1 MNQSQLFPPC
11 SKAISGTK
19 KEIGLSV
26 TGAAQVE
33 QTLLWELATLTRE
46 AVARAGIEDTDGKD
60 WQQIISLLTLKFC
73 ADGSSLPLKREI
85 RFFACCSSP
94 FEKWNLLYPTG
105 CQTKGTIKRLHT
117 KPGRA
122 HL

>member
-1 MNQSQLFPPC
+1 M
-11 SKAISGTK
+11 
-19 KEIGLSV
+19 
-26 TGAAQVE
+26 E
-33 QTLLWELATLTRE
+33 QTLLWELTTLTWE

-60 WQQIISLLTLKFC
+60 SQQIISLLTLKF
-73 ADGSSLPLKREI
+73 ADGSRLPLKREI

-94 FEKWNLLYPTG
+94 FEKWNLLYPTR